1 MLDRLSIKVIRWPLS
16 KSAET
21 LNHFQFTANQVT
33 LFGFVL
39 GCLAFPALVL
49 EQYTVALLFILLN
62 RICDGLDGALARIQ
76 GISDA
81 GGFLDISLDFLFY
94 SLIPFGFVVANPE
107 SNAVAGAFLIFSF
120 IGTGSSFLAFA
131 VMAGKRGIENPV
143 YQHKSLYYMSGLTEG
158 TETIGCF
165 VLLCLF
171 PQHFST
177 IAFIF
182 GTACWFT
189 TFTRIYSGFHTLKE
203 PELKYPQSKTPDSN
217 TPENKQQ

>member
-1 MLDRLSIKVIRWPLS
+1 MLDRLSIKVIRWPLAQ
-16 KSAET
+16 SAK
-21 LNHFQFTANQVT
+21 LLDRAGVTANQTT

-39 GCLAFPALVL
+39 GCLAFPALA
-49 EQYTVALLFILLN
+49 YTHYDLALVCILLN

-76 GISDA
+76 GITDA

-107 SNAVAGAFLIFSF
+107 QNAVAGAFLIFSF
-120 IGTGSSFLAFA
+120 IGTGTSFLAFA

-165 VLLCLF
+165 VLLCLL
-171 PQHFST
+171 PQYFAP
-177 IAFIF
+177 IAIVF
-182 GTACWFT
+182 GIACWFT

-203 PELKYPQSKTPDSN
+203 
-217 TPENKQQ
+217 